1 MIDLLAV
8 LVVSGL
14 FGYGLLLVVQ
24 GSLAP
29 PANLAD
35 DVDRLQSGGR
45 PGSSPET
52 ASRRPAT
59 ERFLM
64 GGSVPSIDLAVL
76 EWSPSYWQRR
86 RLMTGGWLA
95 LAGVVVV
102 LLLRTQADFSLLAGL
117 VLLPLAFGALGVLW
131 VAETDRRSKATE
143 RRKELRA
150 ALAQMLEL
158 TSIMLAGGAGPET
171 ALEEASSRGNGWGFR
186 QFTTEMARARNNP
199 NVSPFMALRNLGI
212 RYGVGE
218 LEEFGNVMILSS
230 ENAATVRQALEDKA
244 MLIVMRDHEQRRADA
259 LSRNVVMSLPVVG
272 MAGGFI
278 LWLVYA
284 AVAGLA
290 SF

>member
-8 LVVSGL
+8 LTVSGL
-14 FGYGLLLVVQ
+14 FGYGLLLVVR
-24 GSLAP
+24 GALAP
-29 PANLAD
+29 PASLAD
-35 DVDRLQSGGR
+35 DLERLEAGLDRGPGGVV
-45 PGSSPET
+45 T
-52 ASRRPAT
+52 RRPST
-59 ERFLM
+59 ERLLM
-64 GGSVPSIDLAVL
+64 GGSLPSADLAVL
-76 EWSPSYWQRR
+76 EWSAAYWQRR
-86 RLMTGGWLA
+86 RLTMGAWFALGGAVL
-95 LAGVVVV
+95 V
-102 LLLRTQADFSLLAGL
+102 LLLRTQFDFSLLAGL
-117 VLLPLAFGALGVLW
+117 ILLPLLVGALGVLW
-131 VAETDRRSKATE
+131 VAETDRRTRAGE

-171 ALEEASSRGNGWGFR
+171 ALEEASARGHGWGFR
-186 QFTTEMARARNNP
+186 QFSAELARARNDP
-199 NVSPFMALRNLGI
+199 ALSPFLALRNLGI
-212 RYGVGE
+212 RFAVSE

-244 MLIVMRDHEQRRADA
+244 VLIVMREQEQRRADA